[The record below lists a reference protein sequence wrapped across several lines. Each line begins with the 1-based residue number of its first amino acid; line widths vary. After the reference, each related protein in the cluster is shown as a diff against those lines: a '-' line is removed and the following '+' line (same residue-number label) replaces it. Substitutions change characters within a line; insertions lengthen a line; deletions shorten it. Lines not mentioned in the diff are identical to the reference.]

1 VDFSRF
7 LAEHRDAWRQ
17 LEQLLDDVDAQGV
30 ERLAAED
37 VRDLVRLYRKASADL
52 LLARDV
58 AARADITDYLE
69 ALVARAYTA
78 IYAARRIRLRG
89 VVQWFVTGWPTA
101 LRVERRYVAA
111 SWALFVAGL
120 LAAFAATAV
129 DPDAFWALVPSD
141 IAGFYGEQHTDLRS
155 ERFGDM
161 TGEDSAQ
168 FSSELMANNIRVT
181 INAFALG
188 LTAGVGTVAM
198 IFYNGVLLG
207 ALAANFAAWGDN
219 LTFWALI
226 LPHGVV
232 EMFAMN
238 LGGGGGLILA
248 DALVRPGRR
257 RRLDALRARGQD
269 ALQLVGMAIPLL
281 IFAGVVEAY
290 ITPLQVLPNLAK
302 IGFAAFTGLALW
314 AYVRAPWLVDS
325 DAAADRAS

>member
-1 VDFSRF
+1 MDFSRF
-7 LAEHRDAWRQ
+7 LTEHRDSWRQ
-17 LEQLLDDVDAQGV
+17 LEGLLDDVDSHGI
-30 ERLAAED
+30 EKLAADE

-58 AARADITDYLE
+58 SGRADITDYLE

-78 IYAARRIRLRG
+78 IYAARRLNLG
-89 VVQWFVTGWPTA
+89 AVWAWFRAGWPQA
-101 LRVERRYVAA
+101 LRREKRFVQA
-111 SWALFVAGL
+111 SWMLFVAGL
-120 LAAFAATAV
+120 LAAFAATAI
-129 DPDAFWALVPSD
+129 DADAFWALVPTD
-141 IAGFYGEQHTDLRS
+141 IAGFYGEQHGDLRQD
-155 ERFGDM
+155 RFGDM
-161 TGEDSAQ
+161 VGQDAAR

-207 ALAANFAAWGDN
+207 ALAANFAAWGDS

-248 DALVRPGRR
+248 DALIRPGRR
-257 RRLDALRARGQD
+257 RRLDSLRERGQQ
-269 ALQLVGMAIPLL
+269 ALQLVGMAVPLL
-281 IFAGVVEAY
+281 VFAGVVEAY
-290 ITPLQVLPNLAK
+290 VTPLDVVPNAAK
-302 IGFAAFTGLALW
+302 LVFAAVTGLALYG
-314 AYVRAPWLVDS
+314 YVRAPWLS
-325 DAAADRAS
+325 ADEAPATD